1 MQIDFLNVIVQM
13 PDSVS
18 QRSCIGALDKLE
30 TVSDIDIFV
39 NCNWV
44 DTQWQ

>member
-1 MQIDFLNVIVQM
+1 MSFRINV
-13 PDSVS
+13 
-18 QRSCIGALDKLE
+18 L
-30 TVSDIDIFV
+30 IDIFV